1 MLKSIDILIGLGVVM
16 LMMSLVVTVFT
27 EAVSHLL
34 LTRGR
39 NLLDGIAGLLRQMHS
54 DIPEQ
59 ASREIATGILTH
71 PMITAQGS
79 GIGAVIHREEL
90 TSLILELAAGE
101 GPNQLEGSL
110 RAWLC
115 HLLQAN
121 GISEPAKTMANVREA
136 ALLLERAHPELS
148 NNERYAAAFMDEAFS
163 PFLAKL
169 NGWFDQTIDRVAERF
184 TNSTRII
191 TFAGSLL
198 VTLVLQLD
206 AITLV
211 NRLSTDPALRESLVT
226 QAVQLDQRNVLAPR
240 NAASQAATTQPPP
253 TAGANDPTSPAAPF
267 IPPGAPVLIPS
278 LNEADRENLRM
289 LASFDLIEI
298 PTSLDAWLE
307 AWKKGQWELRL
318 AGMLLTAMLLSLGA
332 PFWYN
337 ALKNLIRLRSV
348 ISQKDDD
355 QRLTRQTNA
364 GETSSDGPTTA
375 FTAAK
380 PTLLAGERGDLGSM
394 G

>member
-1 MLKSIDILIGLGVVM
+1 
-16 LMMSLVVTVFT
+16 
-27 EAVSHLL
+27 
-34 LTRGR
+34 
-39 NLLDGIAGLLRQMHS
+39 
-54 DIPEQ
+54 
-59 ASREIATGILTH
+59 
-71 PMITAQGS
+71 
-79 GIGAVIHREEL
+79 
-90 TSLILELAAGE
+90 
-101 GPNQLEGSL
+101 
-110 RAWLC
+110 
-115 HLLQAN
+115 
-121 GISEPAKTMANVREA
+121 
-136 ALLLERAHPELS
+136 
-148 NNERYAAAFMDEAFS
+148 MDEAFS

-298 PTSLDAWLE
+298 PTSLDAWLK